1 MKKFFVPLFLF
12 VTFFS
17 ITLFAAAEENADTQ
31 ACNYA
36 RRSNDVKVWEAY
48 LRKFPKG
55 TCAFIAETEL
65 EKHGIAIPNGQAVAP
80 SAPDIIP
87 CARGC
92 TDPETGYMWS
102 SIASQD
108 FVDARMAISYC
119 ETLNEKGFSD
129 WKLPTLNVLKTIISN
144 GKSKFG
150 DRGIFWSSTLTGGFF
165 YEHVDFSRGIS
176 PTFIPKGASYSARC
190 VR

>member
-65 EKHGIAIPNGQAVAP
+65 EKHGIAIPNGQPTAP
-80 SAPDIIP
+80 SAPGIIP

-102 SIASQD
+102 AVAPQD
-108 FVDARMAISYC
+108 GDWAWAMSYC
-119 ETLNEKGFSD
+119 ENLTEKGFSD
-129 WKLPTLNVLKTIISN
+129 WKLPTLNVLRTIIGY
-144 GKSKFG
+144 GKIKFG
-150 DRGIFWSSTLTGGFF
+150 DRGVFWSS
-165 YEHVDFSRGIS
+165 
-176 PTFIPKGASYSARC
+176 PTDK
-190 VR
+190 

>member
-1 MKKFFVPLFLF
+1 MKKFFVQLFLF
-12 VTFFS
+12 VTFLS
-17 ITLFAAAEENADTQ
+17 ITLLATAEENADTQ

-65 EKHGIAIPNGQAVAP
+65 EKHGIAIPNGQATAP
-80 SAPDIIP
+80 SAPGTIP

-102 SIASQD
+102 ALAPSTMIS
-108 FVDARMAISYC
+108 FKAIDYC
-119 ETLNEKGFSD
+119 ENLKEGGYSD
-129 WKLPTLNVLKTIISN
+129 WRLPTRNILKTISY
-144 GKSKFG
+144 GMKSKFG
-150 DRGIFWSSTLTGGFF
+150 DTGRFCHTEGVLNFENGNS
-165 YEHVDFSRGIS
+165 YAPYNSYGWEN
-176 PTFIPKGASYSARC
+176 KGSVRC